1 MGFVG
6 LEIKTSR
13 LIIGENSTSFTVFNT
28 RQLCEL
34 ACWELFDSSNSRRA
48 VCWRA
53 RSLVAVYCTGYLEAA
68 LCFTGIGVDV
78 ESAGREKARCDV
90 PGVNLCRHS
99 SPQVGLVA
107 QRRLCAPHPAM
118 SCTLQP
124 ESLYTIQWFLEH
136 HITAAPSVTQKW
148 QAVSQLSQRL

>member
-6 LEIKTSR
+6 LQIKTSR
-13 LIIGENSTSFTVFNT
+13 LIIGENSTSCTAFNT
-28 RQLCEL
+28 RQLNWPVGSCSTAQIPGEPCVGVQEAL
-34 ACWELFDSSNSRRA
+34 LLST
-48 VCWRA
+48 VP
-53 RSLVAVYCTGYLEAA
+53 GILEAA

-124 ESLYTIQWFLEH
+124 ESLYTIQWFLEP